1 MDAKLELTVAGQ
13 FENLAKIREFVERLA
28 ALAQLDERAS
38 YAFQMAVDE
47 ACTNIIEHAYGGEGS
62 NSIRLLGEPHPDGLA
77 VIIYDQGQ
85 PFAPTQPPTLDTE
98 APLENRQ
105 AGGMGLFFIYKLV
118 DQVEFAAGTAQGN
131 RLRLFKRRGSA

>member
-1 MDAKLELTVAGQ
+1 MNVKQELTVTGQ
-13 FENLAKIREFVERLA
+13 FENLAQIRQFIERLA

-38 YAFQMAVDE
+38 YAIQMAVDE
-47 ACTNIIEHAYGGEGS
+47 ACTNIIEHAYGGEGTRP
-62 NSIRLLGEPHPDGLA
+62 IRLLSEPHPDGLA
-77 VIIYDQGQ
+77 VIIYDQGR

-118 DQVEFAAGTAQGN
+118 DQVEFAVGTAQGN
-131 RLRLFKRRGSA
+131 RLRLFKRRGPA